1 MAKRDYYEV
10 LGLGRN
16 AGEAEIKKAYRKLA
30 RQYHPD
36 VNPGDKTAEEKFK
49 EINEA
54 YEVLSDPEKRQRYD
68 QFGHAGVDPNGFGG
82 GGFGGFGGFGDGSDF
97 GGFGDIFDMFFGG
110 GTSARTRGPQ
120 QGADLRYDLSLS
132 FEEAA
137 FGVEKEIEIP
147 RLEKC
152 STCQG
157 SGAKPGTS
165 PSTCS
170 RCQGTGQVRMSQR
183 TPLGHFQSIKTCPD
197 CGGEG
202 TIITSP
208 CPDCRGR
215 GRVRRNRKLHIKIPA
230 GVDTGSRIRLSGEG
244 EPGTKGG
251 PPGDLYV
258 FIEVRPHE
266 IFERRGVDLYME
278 FPVTFVQATL
288 GAEVLVPTLEGQAT
302 LKIPEGTQ
310 THTILRIKGQGIPH
324 LRGGGRGD
332 QHIRIVVVTP
342 TKLTEEQKRL
352 LRQFDEST
360 DKSNYHP
367 KGRGREKGLLERLW
381 DSLKGMGE

>member
-10 LGLGRN
+10 LGVEKN
-16 AGEAEIKKAYRKLA
+16 AGEAEIKKAFRKLA

-68 QFGHAGVDPNGFGG
+68 QFGHAGTDPNGFGG
-82 GGFGGFGGFGDGSDF
+82 GGFGGFGGFGGAGDF
-97 GGFGDIFDMFFGG
+97 GGFGDIFDAFFGG
-110 GTSARTRGPQ
+110 GTSSRKRGPE

-137 FGVEKEIEIP
+137 FGVEKDIEIP
-147 RLEKC
+147 RLENC
-152 STCQG
+152 PTCHG

-165 PSTCS
+165 PTTCS
-170 RCQGTGQVRMSQR
+170 RCQGTGQIRITQR
-183 TPLGHFQSIKTCPD
+183 TALGHFQTIRSCPE

-202 TIITSP
+202 KIIANP
-208 CPDCRGR
+208 CSECRGK
-215 GRVRRNRKLHIKIPA
+215 GKVRKNRKLHIKIPA
-230 GVDTGSRIRLSGEG
+230 GVDNDSRIRLSGEG
-244 EPGTKGG
+244 EPGLRGG

-258 FIEVRPHE
+258 FVEVRPHKL
-266 IFERRGVDLYME
+266 FERHGNDLYME

-288 GAEVLVPTLEGQAT
+288 GAEVQVPTLEGKAM

-310 THTILRIKGQGIPH
+310 THTILRLKGQGIPY
-324 LRGGGRGD
+324 LRGNGRGD

-342 TKLTEEQKRL
+342 TKLSEEQKKT
-352 LRQFDEST
+352 LRQFDDST
-360 DKSNYHP
+360 DKNNYHP
-367 KGRGREKGLLERLW
+367 KGKGREKGLFERLW
-381 DSLKGMGE
+381 DSLKGKVE